1 MIVVTVD
8 VKERFDYS
16 ELQSLITASTKK
28 PTRVE
33 TKQMDVADI
42 RISVDGGKSTIMF
55 LERKTLPD
63 LAASLRDGRYAEQKI
78 RQLAESDTRFK
89 GYVIERTGPLGSQH
103 RGSVGVKQFYGVLA
117 SLSVKSQMQTYV
129 TNSSSETLQLI
140 ASLCKKLLD
149 VAASASDDDTSDAGV
164 ETASYYERAVKHA
177 QQTTKAK
184 NVTPELCYKLQLA
197 QIPGIS
203 VNYAACIAST
213 PDFSS
218 MVSLVSKLSASSSSR
233 GEALQLLADVKVSPK
248 RRLGKV
254 RAARICEYFCY
265 CAGATASAPA
275 SQTDRTQDPAS

>member
-16 ELQSLITASTKK
+16 QLQELVAASTKQ
-28 PTRVE
+28 PCTVE
-33 TKQMDVADI
+33 TKQMDVADF

-78 RQLAESDTRFK
+78 RQLAETTTRYK
-89 GYVIERTGPLGSQH
+89 GYVIERTKPLGSVM
-103 RGSVGVKQFYGVLA
+103 GEKQFYGVLA

-129 TNSSSETLQLI
+129 TNSSDETLQLI

-149 VAASASDDDTSDAGV
+149 VAAKHHEEGDTV
-164 ETASYYERAVKHA
+164 SYYEKSIKHA
-177 QQTTKAK
+177 QQSTKAK
-184 NVTPELCYKLQLA
+184 NITPELCYRLQLA

-203 VNYAACIAST
+203 LNYATCIANT
-213 PDFSS
+213 PEFAS
-218 MVSLVSKLSASSSSR
+218 MRLLVTKLLEDEGQAV
-233 GEALQLLADVKVSPK
+233 LADVKVSPK

-254 RAARICEYFCY
+254 RAARICEYF
-265 CAGATASAPA
+265 SSPLPA
-275 SQTDRTQDPAS
+275 SQTDRTQSPSS